1 MQIYI
6 TRGGETYGPYS
17 IEKIRQMLADGLCSP
32 TDLAYVEGTEDWVSL
47 NQILQTAGQE
57 MQPHSSAQAFSPEE
71 EPPVESS
78 PIRDEKKSKL
88 RKALDVTVLLVL
100 VCAAIAAVYIIKGWG
115 VGDDTQNAK
124 TEPGQNSLPNDQKKK
139 TSINQSRTNAPT
151 EPVDSAG
158 NNPDGSSNQNKAI
171 GSIASYDPKFK
182 FYVLNRGADNGI
194 KVGDEYQVIRSGKPI
209 GIIIVKQ
216 TQPTVAIAETVE
228 LFTQAQFKMGD
239 KFVRSDKI
247 AGVSESPTE
256 GVKELPLLTRHLPDD
271 PGAIMS
277 LKLGKWLELL
287 KEQPFMRDAMREGS
301 VAPLFGPIVRGI
313 ESGEVKL
320 AKKRSTYVWIKQLP
334 APPGAEANMLLCY
347 VVPMDAGL
355 EQLEPMI
362 SDELRANGQQVKQF
376 NGANYRVIQNPA
388 FPAAVFAF
396 GKDNFA
402 VAVINDSKNQPLG
415 PQLFTGESGKN
426 LRAWQKYATDLVFVG
441 REKPVESVAIQDFVR
456 NPSDVD
462 IYMDIS
468 QLPTAMM
475 GDDPDSKVAM
485 EMLSESPFGFG
496 MNFDQ
501 GSLTWN
507 FTLYNQGFQETM
519 NNLPAGL
526 LGAIPQE
533 SIALAGVSVD
543 MAKLAVFY
551 KLGVLPFFVKNMPPE
566 AFQEFEE
573 GLSIVKST
581 TGYSV
586 SELMGMLEGNM
597 VLGWSGLN
605 VRLSNLTKPTPKGVL
620 GISCTSPQKA
630 KDLFSTIDSTGALD
644 QLNEYGLDVL
654 IKDNQLF
661 ICSSHYRQAILDGK
675 PLNDGTD
682 PKIKLLSKN
691 GLTLV
696 ATTDDLID
704 FAKFMEVPQ
713 DTLDAMELLERLA
726 LTGNFERGKQTYQ
739 FEFSLKDKQRNSLL
753 ALIDLVK
760 PAATAVTERSELE
773 LLREKAEAGDAD
785 SQYDLAL
792 RYVFGDGV
800 PQDYV
805 KAIAWLR
812 KAAEQNHSS
821 AQNSLGLR
829 YKNGQGVKA
838 DPKQAVYWWRKA
850 ASQGNKFAQNNLS
863 DAFYNGQGVDKDLDE
878 AIKWTKLAAEQGLAA
893 AQTKL
898 AWAYQNG
905 LGVAQDYAVAMKWYR
920 SATDQGDY
928 GAQYNLALLYGN
940 GQGVGRD
947 ISEALEL
954 FESVAESDHRLNDSA
969 AQQIKILRALIGA
982 GVAPDFDL
990 SDVEQKAGKGDG
1002 LSQYHLGV
1010 IYNLGFGK
1018 KRDPEKALELY
1029 RKAAENRVA
1038 GAQFE
1043 LGAIYYGGL
1052 GVEKDYRLAFA
1063 LFQKAALQKHP
1074 KAQYN
1079 LALMYSQAQ
1088 GLKRDLKES
1097 LKWLDQAMEN
1107 ADFDFG
1113 PKVYSDQKII
1123 KHLLDEGLPS
1133 DFDPDDIKAKAEA
1146 GDAKAQYHLAMIY
1159 EVGIGFPPDRPA
1171 SLRWFQEAAKKEV
1184 VGAQFK
1190 MGSYYHSGGPK
1201 IDPDLRKAVEMT
1213 FKAAKQG
1220 NLFAKHNL
1228 GIFYQDGIGV
1238 TRNPQEAIKW
1248 FREAAEGGFGEAQNH
1263 LGYCYDGGL
1272 NVVQDKQAAIKWYSL
1287 SAKQGHARALSNLAS
1302 KYMSGEGVEKD
1313 FGIARR
1319 YLLESAQKGEPL
1331 AYINLGVIYQNG
1343 LGTPKNP
1350 AKAAKL
1356 YHRAATA
1363 KPGHPL
1369 GQRALAYLHANG
1381 IGLEKDLVQA
1391 YKWWKLASDAGDAAS
1406 TQGLEQVRPLMSQ
1419 IQIERA
1425 EKLVARIA
1433 GSGNQVRAPPNSFAT
1448 TPATPS
1454 SQTRLIGNGTGF
1466 FITNDGFLITNHHV
1480 VEKGI
1485 KFKVRVES
1493 GAELPA
1499 KVVKLDKIN
1508 DLALLKVQG
1517 DFKPMPLRASSEIE
1531 LGDPVFTI
1539 GFPNVMY
1546 QGFSPKLTQGSV
1558 NSLAGIRDDT
1568 RYFQISAPVQPGN
1581 SGGALVDEFGNVI
1594 GVVSMRL
1601 NAKKMLEEGGFIPQN
1616 VNYAIKGSVVLRFL
1630 AEKKELKR
1638 KMMDPYNAGN
1648 NRSRRQV
1655 FRDARN
1661 SKVLVLVYGTK

>member
-6 TRGGETYGPYS
+6 TREGETYGPYS

-47 NQILQTAGQE
+47 NQILQTAEQE
-57 MQPHSSAQAFSPEE
+57 MQPYSSAQAFAPEE
-71 EPPVESS
+71 QPPGESN
-78 PIRDEKKSKL
+78 PIGDEKKSKL

-100 VCAAIAAVYIIKGWG
+100 VCAAIAAVYIIKGSG
-115 VGDDTQNAK
+115 GDDGTQNAK
-124 TEPGQNSLPNDQKKK
+124 TATGQNSLPNDQKKE
-139 TSINQSRTNAPT
+139 TSINQSRTNAQTGPI
-151 EPVDSAG
+151 DSAG
-158 NNPDGSSNQNKAI
+158 NNPDGNSKQNKAI
-171 GSIASYDPKFK
+171 GSIASYDSKFK
-182 FYVLNRGADNGI
+182 FYVLNRGADHGI
-194 KVGDEYQVIRSGKPI
+194 KVGDEYQVMRSGEPI
-209 GIIIVKQ
+209 GIIVVKQ
-216 TQPTVAIAETVE
+216 TRATVAIAETVE
-228 LFTQAQFKMGD
+228 LLTQSQFKAGD

-247 AGVSESPTE
+247 AGVNESSSE

-271 PGAIMS
+271 PGVIMS
-277 LKLGKWLELL
+277 LKLGKWLEFL

-313 ESGEVKL
+313 ESGEVEL
-320 AKKRSTYVWIKQLP
+320 AKERSTYVWIKQLP
-334 APPGAEANMLLCY
+334 APPGAEANMLSCY
-347 VVPMDAGL
+347 VMPMDAGL

-362 SDELRANGQQVKQF
+362 SEELRANGQQVKQF
-376 NGANYRVIQNPA
+376 NRANYRVIQNPA

-402 VAVINDSKNQPLG
+402 VAVISDSKNQPLG

-426 LRAWQKYATDLVFVG
+426 LRAWQEYATDLVFVG
-441 REKPVESVAIQDFVR
+441 REKPVESAAIQDFVR
-456 NPSDVD
+456 SPRDVD
-462 IYMDIS
+462 IYMDFS
-468 QLPTAMM
+468 QLPASMM
-475 GDDPDSKVAM
+475 GDDPDSKVGM
-485 EMLSESPFGFG
+485 EMLSGTPLGFG
-496 MNFDQ
+496 VNFEK
-501 GSLTWN
+501 GSLTYSIN
-507 FTLYNQGFQETM
+507 LYNQGFQETM

-543 MAKLAVFY
+543 MAKLAAFY
-551 KLGVLPFFVKNMPPE
+551 KNGFLPFFRKTATPTDLE
-566 AFQEFEE
+566 ELEE
-573 GLSIVKST
+573 GLSIIKST

-586 SELMGMLEGNM
+586 SELIGMLEGNM

-620 GISCTSPQKA
+620 GISCASPQKA
-630 KDLFSTIDSTGALD
+630 KDLFSTINSTGALD
-644 QLNEYGLDVL
+644 QLNEYGLYVL

-726 LTGNFERGKQTYQ
+726 LTGDFERGKQTYQ
-739 FEFSLKDKQRNSLL
+739 IEFSLKDKERNSLL
-753 ALIDLVK
+753 ALIDLAK
-760 PAATAVTERSELE
+760 PAATAVTKRSELGP
-773 LLREKAEAGDAD
+773 LREKAEAGDAD

-821 AQNSLGLR
+821 AQSSLGLR

-863 DAFYNGQGVDKDLDE
+863 DAYYNGQGVGKDLDE

-928 GAQYNLALLYGN
+928 GAQHNLALLYGN
-940 GQGVGRD
+940 GQGVDRD
-947 ISEALEL
+947 ISKALEL

-990 SDVEQKAGKGDG
+990 SDVEQKAGENDG
-1002 LSQYHLGV
+1002 LSQYHLGLF
-1010 IYNLGFGK
+1010 YNLGFGK
-1018 KRDPEKALELY
+1018 KMDPEKALELY

-1052 GVEKDYRLAFA
+1052 GGKKAYEKA
-1063 LFQKAALQKHP
+1063 LGWFHKAALQKHT

-1079 LALMYSQAQ
+1079 LSVMSREAQ

-1097 LKWLDQAMEN
+1097 LKWLDLAMEN
-1107 ADFDFG
+1107 VGFDFG
-1113 PKVYSDQKII
+1113 PKVYSDYTII
-1123 KHLLDEGLPS
+1123 KYLLDEGVPP
-1133 DFDPDDIKAKAEA
+1133 DFDPEVIRAKAKS
-1146 GDAKAQYHLAMIY
+1146 GDATAQYHLALVY
-1159 EVGIGFPPDRPA
+1159 ETAVGLPQNLPSS
-1171 SLRWFQEAAKKEV
+1171 SLWFQEAAKKGV
-1184 VGAQFK
+1184 AGAQFK
-1190 MGSYYHSGGPK
+1190 MGVYYHSGGPG
-1201 IDPDLRKAVEMT
+1201 IEPDHRKAFEIT
-1213 FKAAKQG
+1213 LTAAKQG
-1220 NLFAKHNL
+1220 NLSAKFNL
-1228 GIFYQDGIGV
+1228 GMFYQNGV
-1238 TRNPQEAIKW
+1238 GVAKNPDEAIKW
-1248 FREAAEGGFGEAQNH
+1248 IREAAEGGFDEAQNH
-1263 LGYCYDGGL
+1263 LGFCYGTGL

-1287 SAKQGHARALSNLAS
+1287 SAKQGHAKALSNLAAQH
-1302 KYMSGEGVEKD
+1302 MNGEGVEKD

-1319 YLLESAQKGEPL
+1319 YLIEAARKGEL
-1331 AYINLGVIYQNG
+1331 SAYINLGRIYQDG
-1343 LGTPKNP
+1343 LGTLKNP
-1350 AKAAKL
+1350 AEAAKL
-1356 YHRAATA
+1356 YHRAA
-1363 KPGHPL
+1363 KSGHSV
-1369 GQRALAYLHANG
+1369 GQRDLAYLHANG

-1406 TQGLEQVRPLMSQ
+1406 TESIEQIRPLMTQ
-1419 IQIERA
+1419 IQIQRA
-1425 EKLVARIA
+1425 EKLVARIT
-1433 GSGNQVRAPPNSFAT
+1433 GSGKQVRAPPSSFAT

-1454 SQTRLIGNGTGF
+1454 SQTQLIGNGTGF

-1480 VEKGI
+1480 VEKGVEL
-1485 KFKVRVES
+1485 KVKVES

-1517 DFKPMPLRASSEIE
+1517 NFKPMPLRASSEIE

-1630 AEKKELKR
+1630 SEKKELKR
-1638 KMMDPYNAGN
+1638 KMMDPYNAEN
-1648 NRSRRQV
+1648 NRSKRQV